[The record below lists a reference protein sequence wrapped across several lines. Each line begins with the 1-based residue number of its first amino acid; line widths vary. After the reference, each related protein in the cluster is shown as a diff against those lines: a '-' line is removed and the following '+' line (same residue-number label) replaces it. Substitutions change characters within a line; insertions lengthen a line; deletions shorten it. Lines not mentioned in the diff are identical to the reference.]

1 MHHFHCTLSHG
12 LWQALQRHHAATGE
26 SLGHIVRTALAEYL
40 QVSHSTLFQVSTSAA
55 LVQGVY
61 QGAVRVGT
69 LQEHG
74 DHGLGTFEQ
83 LDGEMVV
90 VDGHCFQVRS
100 DGSVH
105 EVAEDVLSPFAVV
118 THFVPQD
125 TLQLDDCPDLAHL
138 MATFD
143 RLRHTDNCFF
153 AVRVDG
159 HFDYVKTRAMCKTHD
174 KRSCALFTPSFDY
187 VKTRA
192 MCKTAEGVPL
202 VAAAAQQPEFE
213 FTHLAGTLVGFW
225 TPAYA
230 KTVNIPGYHLH
241 FLSADHQHG
250 GHLLQCRGHQLR
262 LQMQREG
269 VLSLALPETEDFLK
283 ADLRQDPSADLE
295 KAETD
300 HPR

>member
-1 MHHFHCTLSHG
+1 MPHLHCTISHG
-12 LWQALQRHHAATGE
+12 LWQALQRHHATTGE

-40 QVSHSTLFQVSTSAA
+40 QVSHRTLFQVSTSAA

-69 LQEHG
+69 LREHG

-90 VDGHCFQVRS
+90 VDGRCFQVRS
-100 DGSVH
+100 DASVH
-105 EVAEDVLSPFAVV
+105 EVADDVLSPFAVV

-159 HFDYVKTRAMCKTHD
+159 HFDYVKTRAMCKT
-174 KRSCALFTPSFDY
+174 
-187 VKTRA
+187 
-192 MCKTAEGVPL
+192 AEGVPL
-202 VAAAAQQPEFE
+202 VVAAAHQPEFTYE
-213 FTHLAGTLVGFW
+213 NLAGTLVGFW
-225 TPAYA
+225 TPEYA

-241 FLSADHQHG
+241 FLSHDHQHG
-250 GHLLQCRGHQLR
+250 GHLLQCRGRQLR
-262 LQMQREG
+262 LQIQREG
-269 VLSLALPETEDFLK
+269 VFSIAMPETEDFLK

-295 KAETD
+295 RAETD
-300 HPR
+300 HPRQKE